1 MASNDIKQ
9 PVRAR
14 KLETGKTY
22 YPDELVEK
30 DGELYVYNSDGS
42 TSTRVNKSVKLLNS
56 AKSEIGTIDP
66 ITGTDV
72 TIPDATTSAPGF
84 VKISTTAPK
93 AGAANASVGTETSV
107 ARGDHVHP
115 LQTTISGNAGTASAL
130 KTARSIGI
138 SGGITATAATFDGSK
153 DVSINVTGVPAS
165 IVSGLGT
172 VATSNSYNDLDNK
185 PTIYGLAGTTDTP
198 KENGTAA
205 VGTATRSAR
214 ADHVHPLQTTVETA
228 TKDTDGDK
236 FTEKYIKVRGSITD
250 FNAATVEGIYTYSGI
265 TTNGYRGSTKC
276 YGTLVVHNTRYNGES
291 GAQQTWLKQ
300 IAYDTNYSVYYRDRV
315 NIMDWT
321 DWKTVALTSDI
332 PSVVTATDSKA
343 GIMKL
348 YTSTGSSTDGT
359 MTRKAITDNLNNK
372 ANITHIHTATDI
384 NFTGGSSAGSVPA
397 IYESI
402 TGSIKNIFRY
412 LPSEAIYIECS
423 KDGGTTWTEY
433 SEGDA
438 DNHKNALTNHNG
450 VAAYIISGSSVITA
464 LTTNYKLR
472 FTFSPTD
479 GRYGNIRFFYIYL
492 STEGHTLT
500 CDLERSTIGAKTT
513 FVKAKTGIPV
523 AGWSGPNIIDMTGA
537 VGTFGGGSGQ
547 TTNGYSVRLTFN
559 ITAVNANYPNSR
571 PVINNIRAYADP
583 IWGTAGIKYL
593 DNGLDYSIDNASKKI
608 TFPAEI
614 TATKINGCSTE
625 ANALADANGKYNCGE
640 DIHPVYFKNGIPVLT
655 KYTLGASV
663 PADAKFTDT
672 VYTHPTTS
680 GNKHIPSG
688 GKSGNILKWS
698 ADGTAVWGDEKSY
711 SNFSGAS
718 ASAAGTNGFVPA
730 PAKGDQ
736 AKFLKADGTWGT
748 PTDTKYTHPTHTAKA
763 SGLYKI
769 TVDSLGHVSAAT
781 AIVKADITELGIASD
796 SIMGAASAYTAGTK
810 GLVPASK
817 AGDQLKFLRADG
829 TWVVPTNTVYTHPT
843 HTAKTSGMYKITVDS
858 LGHVSAATAVVKADI
873 TKLGIASDSIMG
885 AATSSAAGTKG
896 LVPAPTAGANT
907 KFLRGDGTWQTIDTG
922 TIVSGS
928 TTATAGASVI
938 TNPLSVAISDA
949 AQIYQNGI
957 LLTKNTH
964 YTINSAG
971 NIALNGYTADEGDI
985 FTVISKSTGAD
996 VSLNTTGANV
1006 ALVNTAGYFD
1016 SVNNVESAIA
1026 KIGAKLNGGVV
1037 SGVRVNGTIATPDS
1051 SGVVD
1056 VASPTIKVNG
1066 STVTPSSTGV
1076 VNITNV
1082 VKSTGATMTGDLIAK
1097 ATSTGNHVRNISVYA
1112 SDATLPTS
1120 GNDGDIVL
1128 VYSNS

>member
-30 DGELYVYNSDGS
+30 DGELYVYSSDGS
-42 TSTRVNKSVKLLNS
+42 TSNRVNKSVKLLNS
-56 AKSEIGTIDP
+56 AKNIIGTVDP
-66 ITGTDV
+66 VTGTDV
-72 TIPDATTSAPGF
+72 TIPDATTSAPGL

-130 KTARSIGI
+130 KTPRSIGI

-153 DVSINVTGVPAS
+153 DVNINVTGVPAS

-185 PTIYGLAGTTDTP
+185 PTIYGLAGTADTP
-198 KENGTAA
+198 KENGTTA

-214 ADHVHPLQTTVETA
+214 ADHVHPLQTSVETA
-228 TKDTDGDK
+228 TKDTDGDE
-236 FTEKYIKVRGSITD
+236 FTKKYFKLHGNITD
-250 FNAATVEGIYTYSGI
+250 FNNATIEGLYTYSGI
-265 TTNGYRGSTKC
+265 CSNAYKTTNV
-276 YGTLVVHNTRYNGES
+276 YGTVAVYNNLYDAAS
-291 GAQQTWLKQ
+291 GAVGTWIKQ
-300 IAYDTNYSVYYRDRV
+300 VAYDTDGKIYVRSRENTFDWSAWNTIAYS
-315 NIMDWT
+315 
-321 DWKTVALTSDI
+321 SDI
-332 PSVVTATDSKA
+332 STATDSKA
-343 GIMKL
+343 GITKI
-348 YTSTGSSTDGT
+348 YSSTGSSTDGT
-359 MTRKAITDNLNNK
+359 MTRKAITDSLNDK
-372 ANITHIHTATDI
+372 AKSDHTHTATSI

-412 LPSEAIYIECS
+412 LPSEAIYVEYS

-433 SEGDA
+433 SGSND
-438 DNHKNALTNHNG
+438 DIKKNDLTNHTG
-450 VAAYIISGSSVITA
+450 VTAYAISGPDAITT

-492 STEGHTLT
+492 TTGGHSLT

-513 FVKAKTGIPV
+513 FVKARTGIRV
-523 AGWSGPNIIDMTGA
+523 DGWSGPNIIDMTGA
-537 VGTFGGGSGQ
+537 VSTFGGGSGQ

-559 ITAVNANYPNSR
+559 ITAVNAKYTNSN
-571 PVINNIRAYADP
+571 PMIQNIRAYADP
-583 IWGTAGIKYL
+583 IWGTADIKYL
-593 DNGLDYSIDNASKKI
+593 STGLDYSINNTSKEI

-625 ANALADANGKYNCGE
+625 ANALADASGKYNCGE
-640 DIHPVYFKNGIPVLT
+640 DTHPVYFKNGIPVLT

-736 AKFLKADGTWGT
+736 TKFLKADGTWGT
-748 PTDTKYTHPTHTAKA
+748 PTDTKYTHPTHT
-763 SGLYKI
+763 S
-769 TVDSLGHVSAAT
+769 
-781 AIVKADITELGIASD
+781 
-796 SIMGAASAYTAGTK
+796 
-810 GLVPASK
+810 
-817 AGDQLKFLRADG
+817 
-829 TWVVPTNTVYTHPT
+829 
-843 HTAKTSGMYKITVDS
+843 KTSGMYKITVDS
-858 LGHVSAATAVVKADI
+858 LGHVSAATAVTKTDI
-873 TKLGIASDSIMG
+873 TGLGIASDSVMG
-885 AATSSAAGTKG
+885 AATTYAAGTKG

-922 TIVSGS
+922 TIVSAS
-928 TTATAGASVI
+928 VTATAGASVI
-938 TNPLSVAISDA
+938 TNPLSIAISDA

-971 NIALNGYTADEGDI
+971 NIALNGYTAEEGDI
-985 FTVISKSTGAD
+985 FTVISKSTGTD

-1006 ALVNTAGYFD
+1006 TLVNTAGYFD

-1066 STVTPSSTGV
+1066 STVTPSSSGV

-1082 VKSTGATMTGDLIAK
+1082 VKSTGATMTGNLIAK
-1097 ATSTGNHVRNISVYA
+1097 STSTGNHVRNISVYA